1 MAPRVELPG
10 RQGRRRQQQP
20 TKRNQK
26 KTEDLSHRFH
36 HFECHCLFL
45 IESNARNEHVH
56 RQCTY

>member
-26 KTEDLSHRFH
+26 KTGDLSHRFY
-36 HFECHCLFL
+36 HFECRCLFL
-45 IESNARNEHVH
+45 IESNARNGHVH
-56 RQCTY
+56 R